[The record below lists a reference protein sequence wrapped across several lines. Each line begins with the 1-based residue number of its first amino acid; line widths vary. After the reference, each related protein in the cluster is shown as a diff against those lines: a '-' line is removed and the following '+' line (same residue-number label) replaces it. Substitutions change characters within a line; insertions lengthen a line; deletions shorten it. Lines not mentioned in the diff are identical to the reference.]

1 MLNSVV
7 RTTYHEGMIPSYL
20 RRALLVLAVIAFGI
34 SRASA
39 QSDAAFSSA
48 LQAGAPSP
56 AQFARIKAKPQKPAA
71 PPAAPSAPEAVWR
84 KVLETV
90 KRDAEYKPGVGPM
103 PSVFSIED
111 STGDPKGAH
120 VKHAITVLGMI
131 NDEEQFEAMGAI
143 LIFAESK
150 LAKDG
155 NYHVELWMFQTDI
168 YGDVGE
174 AGHGVSIMSPDG
186 KPLGSTRSALDPA
199 DPKIQKQYDA
209 LLKHWAERTPKG
221 A

>member
-1 MLNSVV
+1 
-7 RTTYHEGMIPSYL
+7 MIPSYL
-20 RRALLVLAVIAFGI
+20 RRALLVLAVIAFVI
-34 SRASA
+34 ARASA
-39 QSDAAFSSA
+39 RTGSDAAFSSA
-48 LQAGAPSP
+48 LTEGAPLP
-56 AQFARIKAKPQKPAA
+56 AQFAALKAKPRKPAA
-71 PPAAPSAPEAVWR
+71 PPAAPSAPEAVWQ

-90 KRDAEYKPGVGPM
+90 KRDAEYTPGAGPM
-103 PSVFSIED
+103 PSAFSIED

-143 LIFAESK
+143 IVFMESK
-150 LAKDG
+150 LNAKDG
-155 NYHVELWMFQTDI
+155 NYHVEQWMFQTDI
-168 YGDVGE
+168 YGDVGDV
-174 AGHGVSIMSPDG
+174 GHGVIVKSPDG
-186 KPLGSTRSALDPA
+186 KPLGSTNSALDPA

>member
-1 MLNSVV
+1 
-7 RTTYHEGMIPSYL
+7 MIPSYL
-20 RRALLVLAVIAFGI
+20 RRALLVLAVIAFAI

-39 QSDAAFSSA
+39 QTGSDAAFSSA
-48 LQAGAPSP
+48 LVQGAPVP
-56 AQFARIKAKPQKPAA
+56 AQFSALKAKPQKPAA
-71 PPAAPSAPEAVWR
+71 PAAPPSAPEAVWQ

-90 KRDAEYKPGVGPM
+90 KRDAEYAPGAGPM

-120 VKHAITVLGMI
+120 VKHAISVLGMI

-143 LIFAESK
+143 IVFIESK
-150 LAKDG
+150 LDAKDG
-155 NYHVELWMFQTDI
+155 NYHVEQWIFQTDI

-174 AGHGVSIMSPDG
+174 AGHGVSIKSPDG
-186 KPLGSTRSALDPA
+186 KPLGATRSALDPA

-209 LLKHWAERTPKG
+209 MLKHWAERTPKG